1 MKNFPGPVPEPENFL
16 DIKKETA
23 FYCTYKNH
31 RVQSMTENV
40 DNKNGYY
47 KATQYSAGQNSLL
60 DVAHKDHLEEE
71 TLAAFFFEV

>member
-1 MKNFPGPVPEPENFL
+1 
-16 DIKKETA
+16 
-23 FYCTYKNH
+23 
-31 RVQSMTENV
+31 MTENV